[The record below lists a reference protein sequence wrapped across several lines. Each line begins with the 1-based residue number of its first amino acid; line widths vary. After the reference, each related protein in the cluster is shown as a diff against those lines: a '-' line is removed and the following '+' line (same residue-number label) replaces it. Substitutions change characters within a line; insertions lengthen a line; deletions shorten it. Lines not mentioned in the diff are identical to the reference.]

1 MGPGGAAVLMTE
13 EQLKRIGE
21 VVNRRSADDQWAA
34 GIRYSA
40 YETDLSRYVKETPPP
55 PEVDWFELNR
65 SFAQGDE

>member
-1 MGPGGAAVLMTE
+1 MGPGGAAVVMTN
-13 EQLKRIGE
+13 EQLKWIGE

-40 YETDLSRYVKETPPP
+40 YETDLSRYIKETPA